1 MKWILGLLCLM
12 FLVLFHELGH
22 FVAAKIFGVK
32 VESFSIGFG
41 PVLLHKKIK
50 GTDYRLSLFP
60 LGGYCG
66 MKGEKDFQKAVE
78 EKLPEI
84 QAEKDSLY
92 GVHPAKRALIGFS
105 GPLFN
110 FIFAILAFTTINLIG
125 FDYYTYSNKIIL
137 PDATYENASTAAKDA
152 GLLSGDE
159 IIQIENKEIS
169 EFSQI
174 IEQIS
179 IRPDE
184 DIKIKVLR
192 DGQILEFTVHSDM
205 DKSEGSGKI
214 GIMADTSTLT
224 QKQSEKLNFFEALGK
239 GFTDSFEYLSLTI
252 KSIGILFKGVEL
264 QNAVSGPARITD
276 MLGSTIQDGFAA
288 STKIGII
295 SILNLLAFISISLFF
310 MNLLPIPVLDGGI
323 ILIAF
328 IEMIIRKKINPR
340 IQYYIQF
347 IGIAFIAFLFFIG
360 LFGDIKYFFKR

>member
-1 MKWILGLLCLM
+1 MYYEAIILGLIGTPIGILCGEIATYILIIVCEALLGDALNM
-12 FLVLFHELGH
+12 ELVF
-22 FVAAKIFGVK
+22 
-32 VESFSIGFG
+32 SFSWYAILFSII
-41 PVLLHKKIK
+41 LATI
-50 GTDYRLSLFP
+50 TIYLSAR
-60 LGGYCG
+60 
-66 MKGEKDFQKAVE
+66 K
-78 EKLPEI
+78 
-84 QAEKDSLY
+84 S
-92 GVHPAKRALIGFS
+92 AKRASKIT
-105 GPLFN
+105 PLV
-110 FIFAILAFTTINLIG
+110 AIRN
-125 FDYYTYSNKIIL
+125 Y
-137 PDATYENASTAAKDA
+137 
-152 GLLSGDE
+152 
-159 IIQIENKEIS
+159 
-169 EFSQI
+169 
-174 IEQIS
+174 
-179 IRPDE
+179 E

-288 STKIGII
+288 SAKIGII

-328 IEMIIRKKINPR
+328 IEMILRKKINPR

>member
-110 FIFAILAFTTINLIG
+110 FIFAIFAFTTINLIG

-137 PDATYENASTAAKDA
+137 PDETYENASSAARDA

-205 DKSEGSGKI
+205 DKSEGSGNWNYGRHFYSYAKTVGKI
-214 GIMADTSTLT
+214 
-224 QKQSEKLNFFEALGK
+224 E
-239 GFTDSFEYLSLTI
+239 
-252 KSIGILFKGVEL
+252 
-264 QNAVSGPARITD
+264 
-276 MLGSTIQDGFAA
+276 
-288 STKIGII
+288 
-295 SILNLLAFISISLFF
+295 
-310 MNLLPIPVLDGGI
+310 
-323 ILIAF
+323 
-328 IEMIIRKKINPR
+328 
-340 IQYYIQF
+340 
-347 IGIAFIAFLFFIG
+347 FL
-360 LFGDIKYFFKR
+360 